1 VTTNKT
7 MCLEILDVDLQ
18 IIHNLAHYAF
28 LILTSLALA
37 ELTVKTAY
45 NLLCLDWRFVWCRTR
60 QGRPIVRQ
68 TSFVAPLIH
77 YSAKNSHC

>member
-45 NLLCLDWRFVWCRTR
+45 NLLCLD
-60 QGRPIVRQ
+60 
-68 TSFVAPLIH
+68 
-77 YSAKNSHC
+77 